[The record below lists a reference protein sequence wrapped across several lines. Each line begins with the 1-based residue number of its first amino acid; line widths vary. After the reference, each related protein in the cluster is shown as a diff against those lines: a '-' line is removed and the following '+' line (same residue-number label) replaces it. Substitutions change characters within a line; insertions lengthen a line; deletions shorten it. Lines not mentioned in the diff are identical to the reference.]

1 MLLYNKSKLPQVLNI
16 RNQAIPI
23 VIYPGMVFEPSN
35 IQTIPNESFAPFT
48 FDSFYNKDRIGFQRD
63 FAMGDLIQL
72 IPVVREFKK
81 FYNVKEVE
89 IYTSQ
94 DYYRLLKPLF
104 EDIRFYDSSSMLSRS
119 RCDLVYNLNGMLERD
134 HSTVNQESRIHRV
147 GIYFKSLGMPEDSKV
162 DWHSDSLSYRGLV
175 NMNTDRKKIGIQIR
189 GSGTMKTLPYGIIK
203 DIILELAKKYYVV
216 LIDQSKDKGF
226 NGENILN
233 TCGKLN
239 SYQVAALLTQLDC
252 CITMDSGVLWLAH
265 IANCPTLTI
274 LGPTREE
281 ERISLHPQYPTK
293 AKAVNIS
300 KMIGCEPC
308 FETRVHC
315 KGAIKCMNKFDKN
328 KLISE
333 IQNKLIEIVGE

>member
-23 VIYPGMVFEPSN
+23 TIYPGMVFEPSN
-35 IQTIPNESFAPFT
+35 IVAIANEYFKPFN
-48 FDSFYNKDRIGFQRD
+48 FDDFYNKERVGFQRD

-104 EDIRFYDSSSMLSRS
+104 EDIKFYDSTSMLSRNK
-119 RCDLVYNLNGMLERD
+119 CDILYNLNGMLEKD
-134 HSTVNQESRIHRV
+134 HSITNVENQIHRV
-147 GIYFKSLGMPEDSKV
+147 GIYFKNLGMPEDSKV
-162 DWHSDSLSYRGLV
+162 DWHSDSLFYRGYY

-189 GSGTMKTLPYGIIK
+189 GSGNMKTLPYGIMK
-203 DIILELAKKYYVV
+203 DIILELAKTYYVV

-226 NGENILN
+226 TGENILN
-233 TCGKLN
+233 TCGQLN

-265 IANCPTLTI
+265 IANCPTLTL

-281 ERISLHPQYPTK
+281 ERISLHPGYPKK
-293 AKAVNIS
+293 AKSINIA
-300 KMIGCEPC
+300 KMIGCEP
-308 FETRVHC
+308 
-315 KGAIKCMNKFDKN
+315 AN
-328 KLISE
+328 
-333 IQNKLIEIVGE
+333 